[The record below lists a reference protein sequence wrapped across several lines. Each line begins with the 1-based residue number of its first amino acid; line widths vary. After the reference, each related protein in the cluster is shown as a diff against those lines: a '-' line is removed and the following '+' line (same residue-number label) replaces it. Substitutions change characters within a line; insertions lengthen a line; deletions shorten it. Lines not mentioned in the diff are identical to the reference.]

1 MTSLKVLLLLAFPLM
16 VGYGQTKTDTLEIWG
31 PDNSV
36 TRGEFQSGSVTRVQ
50 AYSDQTPIG
59 VLTWRD
65 LSLAWKEYKDSC
77 ALDTILFAT
86 SPYWGP
92 GVDTV
97 PYPKGY
103 EFKAWWN
110 VSSGTWGHILK
121 RTPTLEGFFEWIER
135 KRK

>member
-1 MTSLKVLLLLAFPLM
+1 MMKLSLLLLLAFPLM
-16 VGYGQTKTDTLEIWG
+16 VGAQTQGYLRGDM
-31 PDNSV
+31 
-36 TRGEFQSGSVTRVQ
+36 RGELQSGSVTRVQ

-65 LSLAWKEYKDSC
+65 LSLAWREYRDSC

-110 VSSGTWGHILK
+110 VRFGTWGHILK
-121 RTPTLEGFFEWIER
+121 RTPTLEGFFSFLERR
-135 KRK
+135 KR